1 MRERKPAVLQHRF
14 LNKTKDFPVAPE
26 FGLALL
32 HEVTKVIISA
42 IAKHRQYFQLAF
54 RSFVWLHLQS
64 LRAVN
69 EVFRHAHLQPK
80 FNYVVVKAP
89 RVQLHLNRHLLSYPS
104 LQVFE
109 LVSVDLSNS
118 FVEYFAF
125 LSSLQQKFLVVM
137 VDVELEEVVA
147 TQLLNEPLVLSDFVP

>member
-1 MRERKPAVLQHRF
+1 M
-14 LNKTKDFPVAPE
+14 
-26 FGLALL
+26 
-32 HEVTKVIISA
+32 
-42 IAKHRQYFQLAF
+42 
-54 RSFVWLHLQS
+54 
-64 LRAVN
+64 
-69 EVFRHAHLQPK
+69 
-80 FNYVVVKAP
+80 VVKAP